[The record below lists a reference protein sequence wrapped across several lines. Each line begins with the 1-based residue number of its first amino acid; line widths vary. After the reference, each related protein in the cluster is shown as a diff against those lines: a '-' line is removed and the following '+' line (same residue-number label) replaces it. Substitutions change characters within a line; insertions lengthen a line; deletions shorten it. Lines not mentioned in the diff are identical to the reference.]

1 MSWEAQA
8 QDIVTGD
15 SIVEELEVLY
25 EVWAELDWRLPDT
38 RAKTLVRS
46 TCGVFYHAQM
56 AFDGYPGW
64 PQVFRGQIYARA
76 SNPSSAFTEL
86 RARSWQ
92 CFLVPVNS
100 INRNKNALK
109 LRPPDCCPKLQGVVA

>member
-25 EVWAELDWRLPDT
+25 EVWAELDWRLPDI

-64 PQVFRGQIYARA
+64 PQVFGVKSMPAHLTR
-76 SNPSSAFTEL
+76 
-86 RARSWQ
+86 
-92 CFLVPVNS
+92 
-100 INRNKNALK
+100 
-109 LRPPDCCPKLQGVVA
+109 RPPPPSFALARGNAF